1 MLRRLF
7 LNVIYYLD
15 VFIPKHQNWILFASQ
30 PDFSDNASAFFK
42 FILEK
47 KERKKNCKIIWLVD
61 NNNKIDCKNK
71 IQNCTNSLNATINVV
86 TKNSILGI
94 WYYFRSKFVFYTHGV
109 YLGVKIPKNHI
120 VINLWHGMPLKNIG
134 FLDGKEVVAKSSLA
148 ISTSK
153 IYQDIISK
161 SFDLSLENVLITG
174 QPRCDL
180 LFKKV
185 NLSQIFSLPSDL
197 DKLILWLPTYRSSI
211 VGDKRVDGNFKESLP
226 VLSDE
231 DLFTLNSHLKSKN
244 YYLIIKLHVMD
255 ILNEVDFKQYSN
267 IRVVTNYEFISL
279 NISLYELLGNIDL
292 LLTDF
297 SSVYID
303 FLLTLKPVGFLFN
316 DLDNYNSSRGFVF
329 ENYKEYM
336 PGVKMNNLNSLLS
349 FLDDVFH
356 NDVYEEKRFKL
367 QNILHDKKKD
377 FSLSLFNDLD
387 KRFGFL
393 K

>member
-1 MLRRLF
+1 
-7 LNVIYYLD
+7 
-15 VFIPKHQNWILFASQ
+15 
-30 PDFSDNASAFFK
+30 
-42 FILEK
+42 
-47 KERKKNCKIIWLVD
+47 
-61 NNNKIDCKNK
+61 
-71 IQNCTNSLNATINVV
+71 
-86 TKNSILGI
+86 
-94 WYYFRSKFVFYTHGV
+94 
-109 YLGVKIPKNHI
+109 
-120 VINLWHGMPLKNIG
+120 MPLKNIG
-134 FLDGKEVVAKSSLA
+134 YLDGKEAISKSSIA

-231 DLFTLNSHLKSKN
+231 DLFTLNSHLKSQN

-316 DLDNYNSSRGFVF
+316 DLDNYKSSRGFVF
-329 ENYKEYM
+329 ENYKEFM